1 MNRFTRLVELRSLK
15 EETLG
20 QAHLRAVAE
29 VNRVK
34 EAIAALGE
42 MTREGESEAR
52 DDMLHGSGRLVPEMY
67 DQFHRGQVHRRGQL
81 DKALQQAE
89 AAVLE
94 ARAVWQAAYREKK
107 QAERLEENEGE
118 RQAKEARALETRTL
132 DELGSMRHF
141 RKS

>member
-20 QAHLRAVAE
+20 QSHLRAVAE
-29 VNRVK
+29 VNRIK

-42 MTREGESEAR
+42 MTREGEDEAR
-52 DDMLHGSGRLVPEMY
+52 EDMLHGSARLVPAMY
-67 DQFHRGQVHRRGQL
+67 DQFNRGQVHRRGQL
-81 DKALQQAE
+81 DEALKKAE
-89 AAVLE
+89 GAVLE
-94 ARAVWQAAYREKK
+94 ARAAWQAAYREMK
-107 QAERLEENEGE
+107 QAERLEETEGE
-118 RQAKEARALETRTL
+118 RLDKEARTRETRTL